1 VQADLAQAQ
10 QFYQQAQAAL
20 KAGDLAG
27 YAKAIGKMEQEIS
40 AAQQAA
46 KPRGAPSPQ
55 VSHTPGPSPSP
66 SASR

>member
-46 KPRGAPSPQ
+46 KPGGAPSPQ
-55 VSHTPGPSPSP
+55 VSHTPAPSPSP